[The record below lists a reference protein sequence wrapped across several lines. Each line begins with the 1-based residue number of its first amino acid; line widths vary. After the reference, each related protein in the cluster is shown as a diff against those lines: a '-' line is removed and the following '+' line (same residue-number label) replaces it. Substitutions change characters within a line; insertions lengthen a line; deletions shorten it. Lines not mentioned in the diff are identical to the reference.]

1 MTFTLA
7 STDPG
12 LRASRVRT
20 ALRIAATLIL
30 TALIVLFYAV
40 VIPQVFDVRTFAL
53 LVLVIGSSGWAAYL
67 GATLAGAR
75 AHSTERATIGAQFA
89 NEVTTGIIKVALALE
104 RLEANDTADR
114 AAAATH
120 LMQVKGAANRLIELS
135 KTSYVATFAEL
146 GRDIDHDATE
156 ALLALSGVE
165 WIDEAEAAARA
176 ERSASPRPVDEPTP
190 PMKH

>member
-40 VIPQVFDVRTFAL
+40 VIPQVFDVNTFAL
-53 LVLVIGSSGWAAYL
+53 LVIVIGTGGWSAYL

-75 AHSTERATIGAQFA
+75 AHSTERATIGLQFA
-89 NEVTTGIIKVALALE
+89 NEVTDAILKVALRLE
-104 RLEANDTADR
+104 RMEANDVADR

-120 LMQVKGAANRLIELS
+120 LMQVKGAAGKLIQMAKEGYIARLGEI
-135 KTSYVATFAEL
+135 

-156 ALLALSGVE
+156 ALLELSGVE